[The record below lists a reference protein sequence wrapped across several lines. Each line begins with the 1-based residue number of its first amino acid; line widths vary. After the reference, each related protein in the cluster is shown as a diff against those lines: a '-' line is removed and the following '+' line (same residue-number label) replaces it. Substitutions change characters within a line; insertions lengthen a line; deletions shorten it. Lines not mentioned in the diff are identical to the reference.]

1 MPTIWCAI
9 SGHGYGHAAQVVP
22 VLNALG
28 KYVPNLNTILRTTV
42 PAMFFRDR
50 LTIPW
55 ELQSVQQD
63 VGCIQKGPLEINVQ
77 ATWTA
82 HVQFHAEW
90 KRRMAE
96 EVTAIRAATPAVI
109 LANTPYLAASA
120 GTQAGVPVVA
130 LANFTWIDALTPFA
144 EAQQRH
150 HKAILEAM
158 QDSYRHAHLALRVA
172 PGLPLTAF
180 SKVVDIGPI
189 AETCHSHRE
198 DIRKQLGVNDS
209 ERLVLLAFGGIA
221 LNSVPWEAMER
232 IQDYHFIVSSP
243 PDRPSPRIHLASTL
257 SHSFSTLMASVD
269 VVMTKPGYGTIVEA
283 VTLGVPVVYV
293 RRYNFAD
300 EAPLVEFLHRYG
312 RGHELSLTDFQA
324 GNWQPALDAIRSTKG
339 SCTPPPPT
347 GASDAARFLTPYLQ

>member
-28 KYVPNLNTILRTTV
+28 KLVPNLNAILRTTV
-42 PAMFFRDR
+42 PATFFRDR

-55 ELQSVQQD
+55 DLQSVQQD

-77 ATWTA
+77 ATWAA

-90 KRRMAE
+90 KRRTAE
-96 EVTAIRAATPAVI
+96 EAAAIRAAGPAVI
-109 LANTPYLAASA
+109 LADTPYLAASA
-120 GTQAGVPVVA
+120 GKEAGVPVVA
-130 LANFTWIDALTPFA
+130 LANFTWIDALMPFA
-144 EAQQRH
+144 EPGQSQHEAL
-150 HKAILEAM
+150 LEAM
-158 QDSYRHAHLALRVA
+158 RQSYRHANLALRIA

-198 DIRKQLGVNDS
+198 DIRKQLGANDS

-221 LNSVPWEAMER
+221 INSLPWEAMER
-232 IQDYHFIVSSP
+232 IQGYHFIVSSP
-243 PDRPSPRIHLASTL
+243 PDRPCPRIHVASTL
-257 SHSFSTLMASVD
+257 THSFSTLMASVD

-300 EAPLVEFLHRYG
+300 EAPLVEFLHQYG
-312 RGHELSLTDFQA
+312 FGHELSLTDFQA
-324 GNWQPALDAIRSTKG
+324 GNWQSALDAIRSTKG
-339 SCTPPPPT
+339 SSNPPPPT
-347 GASDAARFLTPYLQ
+347 GASDAARFLTPYLK